1 MKKLLIEEKELQIED
16 MIVDEVVKEVAAV
29 TTTTIKII
37 VEVVVGLTAMTFKES
52 RMTRMILITHLVTH

>member
-29 TTTTIKII
+29 TTTTITII

>member
-16 MIVDEVVKEVAAV
+16 MIVDGLVKEVAAV
-29 TTTTIKII
+29 TTTTITII

-52 RMTRMILITHLVTH
+52 RMTRTILITHLVTH